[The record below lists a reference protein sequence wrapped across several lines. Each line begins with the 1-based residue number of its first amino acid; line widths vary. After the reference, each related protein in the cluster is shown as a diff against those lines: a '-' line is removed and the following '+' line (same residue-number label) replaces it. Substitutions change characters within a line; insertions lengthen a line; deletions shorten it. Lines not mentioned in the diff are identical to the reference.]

1 MIRAMPSG
9 RRRKGRA
16 LVRAVASTALA
27 LIVAGCGEVVPRERP
42 VASVAPA
49 DAPAAVATDGPAAS
63 PTGRPGP
70 TASPSTAG
78 PPSVATGHAPAIPSV
93 ALQAAIIRF
102 LHSTSTPGISATIR
116 WPDGRTWNGSAG
128 YSNVAARTP
137 VTASTAFAVASMS
150 KTFTAALIL
159 ELVDRGML
167 RLDDPAGRY
176 LAGRLLPGG
185 SIDPRITIRMLLD
198 HTSGLFDVFL
208 NPKID
213 SALQSKPAT
222 RWSAARALSYG
233 GKAYFA
239 PGAGWHYSNTNYLLL
254 GLIAERVTG
263 HDLGTELERGFL
275 GPLGLDR
282 TWVQASGQPRAIVAH
297 GYDVGG
303 PKAARTVRDL
313 ADGTGVAPFT
323 SVITAL
329 GAAGAIASTSADL
342 ATWAADLYGGKVVS
356 RAMLEAMTGDQQR
369 TRDYIPG
376 VLYGLGV
383 QVLQVGPWTTLGH
396 SGRLLGFR
404 GQMRYVPAT
413 GVSIA
418 VLTNQS
424 RADVAPLVSTLLRIV
439 LPPAGGP
446 QADRR

>member
-1 MIRAMPSG
+1 MPSG
-9 RRRKGRA
+9 GRRNGPG
-16 LVRAVASTALA
+16 LVRAVASTAL
-27 LIVAGCGEVVPRERP
+27 LVVAGCGYVVPREP
-42 VASVAPA
+42 AVAPA
-49 DAPAAVATDGPAAS
+49 VAPTEAPVAVATDGRGER
-63 PTGRPGP
+63 PTRPPGP
-70 TASPSTAG
+70 TPSPSTAG
-78 PPSVATGHAPAIPSV
+78 PPPVATGRLPEIPSV
-93 ALQAAIIRF
+93 ALQAAIVRF
-102 LHSTSTPGISATIR
+102 LGSTSTPGISATIR
-116 WPDGRTWNGSAG
+116 WPDGRTWTGTAG
-128 YSNVAARTP
+128 YSNVGLRTP
-137 VTASTAFAVASMS
+137 VTADTAFAVASMS

-159 ELVDRGML
+159 ELVDQGL
-167 RLDDPAGRY
+167 LGLDDPAARY
-176 LAGRLLPGG
+176 LPSHLLPAG
-185 SIDPRITIRMLLD
+185 SVDPRITIRMLLD

-213 SALQSKPAT
+213 PALQSKPAA
-222 RWSAARALSYG
+222 RWTAARALSYG

-239 PGAGWHYSNTNYLLL
+239 PGVGWHYSNTNYLLL

-263 HDLGTELERGFL
+263 RDLGSELEHRFL

-282 TWVQASGQPRAIVAH
+282 TWVQASGQPRATVAH

-303 PKAARTVRDL
+303 PRAARTVRDL

-329 GAAGAIASTSADL
+329 GAAGAVASTSVDL

-356 RAMLEAMTGDQQR
+356 PAMLAAMTDDQQR

-383 QVLQVGPWTTLGH
+383 QVFQVGPWTTLGH

-404 GQMRYVPAT
+404 GQMRFVPAT

-424 RADVAPLVSTLLRIV
+424 RADVAPLVSALLRIV

-446 QADRR
+446 QAGRR